1 MFANVLKLERRH
13 IPVRRRHYRRI
24 VCSSSMKGAFSTG
37 DCKQKD
43 LLAVIPSAIVC
54 AQLDILMISKVVFY

>member
-43 LLAVIPSAIVC
+43 VLAVIPSAIVC